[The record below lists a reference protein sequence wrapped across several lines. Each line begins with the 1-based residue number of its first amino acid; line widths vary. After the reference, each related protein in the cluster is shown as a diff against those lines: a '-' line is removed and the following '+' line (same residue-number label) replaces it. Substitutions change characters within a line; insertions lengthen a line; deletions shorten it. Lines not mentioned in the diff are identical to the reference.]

1 MAITRIEAYDYRCFS
16 ALSVEL
22 GRYHV
27 LAGVNG
33 AGKTTFLDIPVFI
46 GDMIRARRVL
56 TAVLGRQENRR
67 AARAAALTDLLHKG
81 EGDAISLAIEA
92 KLPAEVEVVLSET
105 SMVQLG
111 RPVPTNLRYELRLEV
126 TPRTLRV
133 ADEYLFLFS
142 DAGPFPAPGSFPQ
155 GRPVTGTE
163 LAYEDWQAVIH
174 REGAAPTRFI
184 PESTS
189 QPADFPA
196 LRVPSS
202 EIALGAVPAD
212 ATLFPAATWF
222 AGFLRGS
229 VYFDPVPEVLRS
241 PAPPGLSERLMG
253 AGENLP
259 WLALRLQDSD
269 PEEFAAWIDHV
280 RTALPQIRD
289 IRAAERE
296 GDYFA
301 HFIVTYESGYQITS
315 PSLSDGTLKI
325 LATTL
330 LPFLGA
336 DAMPAL
342 LVTEE
347 PENGIHPRAIETV
360 LESLSTLRGTQIL
373 VSTHSPIV
381 LAHTEL
387 RDVLTTRLAEDGSVS
402 VLPGDEHPRFRDWQG
417 EVDLGTLF
425 AAGVLS

>member
-1 MAITRIEAYDYRCFS
+1 MITRIEAYNYRCFP

-27 LAGVNG
+27 LAGANG
-33 AGKTTFLDIPVFI
+33 AGKTTFLDIPVFV

-81 EGDAISLAIEA
+81 GGDAISLAIEA
-92 KLPAEVEVVLSET
+92 RLPAEVDAVLGDT
-105 SMVQLG
+105 SMARLG
-111 RPVPTNLRYELRLEV
+111 RPVPTHLRYELQLEV

-142 DAGPFPAPGSFPQ
+142 GAGTLPVPSSFPQ
-155 GRPVTGTE
+155 GRPVTGAE
-163 LAYEDWQAVIH
+163 LAHEDWQAVIH
-174 REGAAPTRFI
+174 REGAAPTQFI

-253 AGENLP
+253 AGENMP
-259 WLALRLQDSD
+259 WLALRLQDSH
-269 PEEFAAWIDHV
+269 PEEFAAWIDQV

-289 IRAAERE
+289 IRATERE
-296 GDYFA
+296 GDHFA
-301 HFIVTYESGYQITS
+301 HFTVEYEGGYHVTS
-315 PSLSDGTLKI
+315 PGLSDGTVKI
-325 LATTL
+325 MATTL

-336 DAMPAL
+336 DAMPGL

-360 LESLSTLRGTQIL
+360 LESLSMLRGTQVL

-402 VLPGDEHPRFRDWQG
+402 VLQGDEHPRLREWRG

>member
-1 MAITRIEAYDYRCFS
+1 MITRIEAYKYRCFP

-27 LAGVNG
+27 LAGANG

-46 GDMIRARRVL
+46 GDMIRAWRVL

-67 AARAAALTDLLHKG
+67 AARAAALTDLLYKG
-81 EGDAISLAIEA
+81 EGDEISLAVEA
-92 KLPAEVEVVLSET
+92 KLPAEVEIVLGET
-105 SMVQLG
+105 SMAQLG
-111 RPVPTNLRYELRLEV
+111 RPVPTHLRYELRLEV

-142 DAGPFPAPGSFPQ
+142 DAGPLPVPGSFPQ
-155 GRPVTGTE
+155 GRPVTGAE
-163 LAYEDWQAVIH
+163 LVHEDWQAIIH
-174 REGAAPTRFI
+174 REGAAPTQFI

-253 AGENLP
+253 AAENLP

-296 GDYFA
+296 GDHFA
-301 HFIVTYESGYQITS
+301 HFIVTYESGYQVTS

-325 LATTL
+325 LAMTL
-330 LPFLGA
+330 LPFLG
-336 DAMPAL
+336 DEVMPGL

-347 PENGIHPRAIETV
+347 PENGVHPRAIETV
-360 LESLSTLRGTQIL
+360 MQSISMLYDTQVL
-373 VSTHSPIV
+373 ASTHSPVV
-381 LAHTEL
+381 LAGTRLQDVLATRLSKDGAVTIVPGDKHPRL
-387 RDVLTTRLAEDGSVS
+387 RDWR
-402 VLPGDEHPRFRDWQG
+402 
-417 EVDLGTLF
+417 GTLDIGSLF
-425 AAGVLS
+425 AGGVLS